1 MLRLSNS
8 LSVFINDIHPTTSE
22 MSLSP
27 MIRIG
32 RSEGEKESAPRNL
45 GWIWLEWRLIE
56 YDMAFNEELSVAI
69 AGMNVRNHL
78 DRNV

>member
-32 RSEGEKESAPRNL
+32 RSEGEKESAPRNFV
-45 GWIWLEWRLIE
+45 G
-56 YDMAFNEELSVAI
+56 Y
-69 AGMNVRNHL
+69 G
-78 DRNV
+78 